1 MSIYVPQ
8 RVLTI
13 SGRFSNGRVR
23 VQDMSKIILT
33 TAGLLFL
40 LALAAGAQ
48 ENPAQSGPVLSGGL
62 EMGYYGGFGFQ
73 AFGTVSNVA
82 EDFPMNLRL
91 ALGYT
96 SVQPGLSAE
105 ARQVFIND
113 ATNGIPEEKGR
124 MLDFRLDMLYPVKV
138 LNLPRAYVFAG
149 PRHARF
155 VGNFKYVGGNEDF
168 DVTSNQWGI
177 GTGLES
183 FFAMSPRVDL
193 VLHLGIDYY
202 FESVL
207 TGHDTQYSPDGD
219 NSNGRDGYTYEDA
232 DAAIDQPKI
241 EPRLMLGFAYNF

>member
-1 MSIYVPQ
+1 MSRGIIA
-8 RVLTI
+8 TI
-13 SGRFSNGRVR
+13 
-23 VQDMSKIILT
+23 
-33 TAGLLFL
+33 GLLL
-40 LALAAGAQ
+40 LLSTAAGAQ
-48 ENPAQSGPVLSGGL
+48 KTPASSGPVFSGGL
-62 EMGYYGGFGFQ
+62 ELGYYGGFGFQ

-82 EDFPMNLRL
+82 AGFPMNLRL

-96 SVQPGLSAE
+96 SVEPGLSAE

-124 MLDFRLDMLYPVKV
+124 QLDFRLDMLYPVRI
-138 LNLPRAYVFAG
+138 LNMPRAFVFGG

-177 GTGLES
+177 GGGLES
-183 FFAMSPRVDL
+183 YFAMSPRVDL
-193 VLHLGIDYY
+193 VLHLGADYY

-219 NSNGRDGYTYEDA
+219 NTNGRDGYTYEDA
-232 DAAIDQPKI
+232 DNAIDQPKF
-241 EPRLMLGFAYNF
+241 EPRVMLGFAYNF